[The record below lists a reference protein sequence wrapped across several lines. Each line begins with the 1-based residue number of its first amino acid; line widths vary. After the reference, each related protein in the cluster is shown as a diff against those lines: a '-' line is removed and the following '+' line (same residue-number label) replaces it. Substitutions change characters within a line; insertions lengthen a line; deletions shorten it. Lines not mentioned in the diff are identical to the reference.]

1 MKPVPRDEVGPM
13 PQLYFALHL
22 ICNHPR
28 NYSGQL
34 MTKISPSANSNLML
48 STILF
53 LMVIIL
59 YSQAVLFDFAD
70 YDDVQYITRNPHVA
84 GGLTVDNIFWAFRSL
99 YASNWHPLT
108 WISHM
113 LDVQIFGMNPSGH
126 HFTNILIHA
135 SNAVLLFF
143 VLTRMTGAR
152 WQSMTVAV
160 LFALHPLHVESVAFV
175 AERKDV
181 LSMLF
186 WMLTMLAYFSYVRYP
201 SILRYSVVMLLYA
214 MGLMAKPMLV
224 SLPFILL
231 LLDFWPLG
239 RWREHDGDVS
249 HTIIFWRLVLEKLPL
264 FGLAAASCIVTV
276 VAQDA
281 GGSLGDLAFSALL
294 SNLENTLVS
303 YAAYLSMMMWP
314 VGLSAF
320 YPLQEHSWWQIGGSA
335 LVLASISF
343 VSIHQIHKR
352 PYLIV
357 GWFWYLITLIP
368 VIGIVQVGKQAMADR
383 YTYIPLIGV
392 FVVFAWEAAR
402 IPERWRVRQAILTVA
417 FASVLSVLT
426 WRQIGY
432 WKNGITLFSHAVEVT
447 DKNWLAHHNLGVA
460 LMNKHRNREAL
471 YHLQE
476 ALRIKPDYAY
486 AYLNLGKLLGNMG
499 DMKGAVRALNSAINI
514 DPNYAD
520 PRQELDKVYE
530 HMKRH

>member
-281 GGSLGDLAFSALL
+281 GG
-294 SNLENTLVS
+294 
-303 YAAYLSMMMWP
+303 
-314 VGLSAF
+314 
-320 YPLQEHSWWQIGGSA
+320 
-335 LVLASISF
+335 
-343 VSIHQIHKR
+343 
-352 PYLIV
+352 
-357 GWFWYLITLIP
+357 
-368 VIGIVQVGKQAMADR
+368 
-383 YTYIPLIGV
+383 
-392 FVVFAWEAAR
+392 
-402 IPERWRVRQAILTVA
+402 
-417 FASVLSVLT
+417 
-426 WRQIGY
+426 
-432 WKNGITLFSHAVEVT
+432 
-447 DKNWLAHHNLGVA
+447 
-460 LMNKHRNREAL
+460 
-471 YHLQE
+471 
-476 ALRIKPDYAY
+476 
-486 AYLNLGKLLGNMG
+486 
-499 DMKGAVRALNSAINI
+499 
-514 DPNYAD
+514 
-520 PRQELDKVYE
+520 
-530 HMKRH
+530 